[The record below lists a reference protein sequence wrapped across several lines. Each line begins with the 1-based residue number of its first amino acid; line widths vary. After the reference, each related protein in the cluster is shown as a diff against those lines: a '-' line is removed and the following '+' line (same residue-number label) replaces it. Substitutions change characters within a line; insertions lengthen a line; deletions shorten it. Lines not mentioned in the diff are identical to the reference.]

1 MKKALILACLPALVL
16 LSGCAGGPSLEIPG
30 LGPRDT
36 DEEKITR
43 LLDDVHRAMQTRKV
57 NQVMAHVSPDYLDQE
72 GRDYDGI
79 RAYLDNIMKNYRA
92 ITIRR
97 SNPTVIVEGDRARA
111 LEAFGTRAEPDNDRT
126 PPLNI
131 QGQVSVFLARE
142 DGKWKIVEWGPIS

>member
-16 LSGCAGGPSLEIPG
+16 LSGCAGGASLELPSLG
-30 LGPRDT
+30 LKDT

-43 LLDDVHRAMQTRKV
+43 LLSDVHRAMQTRKV
-57 NQVMAHVSPDYLDQE
+57 NQIMAHVSPNYLDQE

-79 RAYLDNIMKNYRA
+79 REYLDNIVKNYRA
-92 ITIRR
+92 IAIRR
-97 SNPTVIVEGDRARA
+97 SAPNVIVEGDRARA

-131 QGQVSVFLARE
+131 QGQVSVYLAHE